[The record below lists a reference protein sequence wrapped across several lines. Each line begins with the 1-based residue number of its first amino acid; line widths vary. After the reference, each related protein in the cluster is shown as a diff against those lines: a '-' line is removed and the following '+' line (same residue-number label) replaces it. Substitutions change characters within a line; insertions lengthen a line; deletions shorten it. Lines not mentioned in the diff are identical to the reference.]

1 MPSDG
6 CVLQGKCKVI
16 SDNRVD
22 MPDFTRHLED
32 YFCKQTRHQC
42 ARFQVYEALGLDAI
56 PALMLPDQYDWARQI
71 IEERRIY
78 PGKQLGAAA
87 SSLFTCQ

>member
-56 PALMLPDQYDWARQI
+56 PA
-71 IEERRIY
+71 RRIY

>member
-1 MPSDG
+1 MKNTKNEMPSDG
-6 CVLQGKCKVI
+6 CVLHGKCKVI

-32 YFCKQTRHQC
+32 YFCKQTCHQC

-71 IEERRIY
+71 IEEHTANNIPKHLSR
-78 PGKQLGAAA
+78 
-87 SSLFTCQ
+87 